1 MTRFF
6 RIFFQALMMTLRGEK
21 PLTRAQRDYPRLFE
35 WLSVTTDKLR
45 AIEDWF
51 ATHPPAQAQRA
62 HLKVKIEGREVT
74 METILASVRFHLA
87 QEYPYLLKHLT
98 EHTLTGIYA
107 YNMNDA
113 FQVFKLTQADALP
126 TELQPLLQ
134 DLLNHLQAI
143 PPSTSLK

>member
-1 MTRFF
+1 MKRFF

-21 PLTRAQRDYPRLFE
+21 PRSRAQRDYPRLFE
-35 WLSVTTDKLR
+35 WLALTTEKLR
-45 AIEDWF
+45 AIDDWF
-51 ATHPPAQAQRA
+51 TTHPTMHAQCA
-62 HLKVKIEGREVT
+62 HLKVKIDGHELT

-107 YNMNDA
+107 YNLNDA
-113 FQVFKLTQADALP
+113 FQVFKLSQADATP
-126 TELQPLLQ
+126 AELQPLLQ

-143 PPSTSLK
+143 PPSTSLQ